1 MIPNIDVLLTEI
13 EEVQHPSE
21 TYKIE
26 VVGSYGQD
34 RINGYTDDLEAIQQA
49 IYLILNTE
57 RYAFPIYS
65 WDYGV
70 ELVDLIGK
78 PIPYVMSEV
87 PRRIRE
93 ALIQDDRITDVTDF
107 TFEKHK
113 SKLHATFV
121 VVTKSGDITSELEVT
136 I

>member
-1 MIPNIDVLLTEI
+1 MIPNINILMNEI
-13 EEVQHPSE
+13 EEVEYPTK

-26 VVGSYGQD
+26 VRNEADED
-34 RINGYTDDLEAIQQA
+34 RINGYTDDLDAIRQA

-87 PRRIRE
+87 PRRIKD
-93 ALIQDDRITDVTDF
+93 ALMQDSRITNVKDF

-113 SKLHATFV
+113 SKLHTTFV
-121 VVTKSGDITSELEVT
+121 VVTNSGDITSELEVT